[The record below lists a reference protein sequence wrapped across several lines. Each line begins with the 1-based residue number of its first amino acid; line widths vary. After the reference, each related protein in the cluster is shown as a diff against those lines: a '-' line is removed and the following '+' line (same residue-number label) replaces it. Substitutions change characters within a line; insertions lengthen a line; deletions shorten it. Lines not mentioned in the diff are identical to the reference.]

1 MKIIFAIIFCL
12 IEFSLGQRGHYGG
25 SRSQGYHDKY
35 IPQVDA
41 DITNTRIGSSIGT
54 NSPSPIPVNAH
65 GDSAL
70 VARLSSFPAE
80 NRPFWFLNYQLLE
93 AQRGQQSPVPQSS
106 QAVNRVGGN
115 TVSANGVRT
124 GTNSAINSGL
134 RSGVDGR
141 AGGFG
146 AGAPNGFGTG
156 INTVNNN
163 FGGLSNSFSAIGR
176 SPHAG

>member
-1 MKIIFAIIFCL
+1 MKIIFAILLCL
-12 IEFSLGQRGHYGG
+12 IELSLGQRGHYGG

-41 DITNTRIGSSIGT
+41 GITNTRVGNSIGT

-70 VARLSSFPAE
+70 VDRLSSFPAE

-93 AQRGQQSPVPQSS
+93 AQRGQQFPAPQSN
-106 QAVNRVGGN
+106 QAVNRVGG
-115 TVSANGVRT
+115 AG
-124 GTNSAINSGL
+124 INSGL
-134 RSGVDGR
+134 RSGVDSR

-146 AGAPNGFGTG
+146 AGTPNGFG
-156 INTVNNN
+156 NNN